1 MAIEYDLIVIGN
13 TSAGIHA
20 AISAARLKARVALV
34 EQDIPQQNSIA
45 CYREISQMVQHLN
58 RANQLGFYEPVN
70 LKTLQWSRVKKWAET
85 IASNLQELNSPAVLS
100 SLGIEFI
107 AASGEFVRKPQ
118 PGFLVNGRLLRS
130 RSYLIATHQTFSIP
144 NIEGLKSVSYLTPDT
159 AFESLPS
166 ALVIIGNDEIAVELA
181 QIFTRLGSQITLIVS
196 DFLPS
201 IDREAA
207 FLIQSQLEAEG
218 VQVLSGMPITQ
229 VRQIQSKKW
238 VQVGNQAIE
247 TNEILLATETHP
259 SLETLNLEAMD
270 VRLPVQINAK
280 LQATNLKIYLCN
292 TPYEAEVAV
301 KNALFFPCF
310 KVNNY
315 LALKIIFSSPELASI
330 GLTEAQAAQKYGKD
344 IFILKQY
351 FKTLEKAQIQSE
363 LTGFCKVIVRQNGT
377 ILGAHIVGSQA
388 SELIT
393 TIAFAMQ
400 KKTKIRA
407 IGSLPLSVHNQS
419 EILKN
424 IASDFQYQKLKH
436 SRRLQNLLE
445 KFFKWQRDRK

>member
-34 EQDIPQQNSIA
+34 EQDISEQKSIS
-45 CYREISQMVQHLN
+45 CYREVSQISQYLN

-70 LKTLQWSRVKKWAET
+70 LKTLQWSRVKKWAGA

-130 RSYLIATHQTFSIP
+130 RSYLITTHQTFSLP
-144 NIEGLKSVSYLTPDT
+144 NIEGLNSVSYLTPDT
-159 AFESLPS
+159 AFQSLPS

-181 QIFTRLGSQITLIVS
+181 QIFTRLGSQVTLIVP
-196 DFLPS
+196 DFLPKV
-201 IDREAA
+201 DREAA

-218 VQVLSGMPITQ
+218 VQVLSGMPVTQ
-229 VRQIQSKKW
+229 VKQIQSKKW

-247 TNEILLATETHP
+247 ANEILLATEAQP
-259 SLETLNLEAMD
+259 NLERLNLEAMD
-270 VRLPVQINAK
+270 IRSPVQINTK
-280 LQATNLKIYLCN
+280 LQATNPKIYLSN
-292 TPYEAEVAV
+292 TPYEAEIAV

-310 KVNNY
+310 KVNNR
-315 LALKIIFSSPELASI
+315 LTLKLIFSSPELAWI
-330 GLTEAQAAQKYGKD
+330 GLTEAQATQKYGKD

-377 ILGAHIVGSQA
+377 VLGAHIVGAQA

-393 TIAFAMQ
+393 TMALAMQ
-400 KKTKIRA
+400 KKMKISA
-407 IGSLPLSVHNQS
+407 IGSLPFSEHNQL
-419 EILKN
+419 EILRN
-424 IASDFQYQKLKH
+424 IASDFQHQKLKH
-436 SRRLQNLLE
+436 NRRLQNLLE
-445 KFFKWQRDRK
+445 KFFKWQRNRK